1 MRGCYGA
8 CSSIRPQSVVD
19 GGMNR
24 RGEKM
29 VDSAHQVL
37 LNTPSGV
44 VRGGFTT
51 TTEVLKVYLHIHDH
65 NLSPC
70 LSREN
75 YDRFA
80 FTRS

>member
-1 MRGCYGA
+1 
-8 CSSIRPQSVVD
+8 
-19 GGMNR
+19 
-24 RGEKM
+24 M

-44 VRGGFTT
+44 VRGGFSKLTTLMRPAQLFSVAICLLAT